1 MVTAKCRG
9 ISNIQQ
15 SGENAEAYEEEQI
28 VGYKLIYYTSQ
39 LTFLVKWLNFD
50 YSRKFLFFFLEC

>member
-9 ISNIQQ
+9 TANIQQ

-28 VGYKLIYYTSQ
+28 VGYKLIHYTSQ

-50 YSRKFLFFFLEC
+50 YSRKFLFFFFDC